1 MATSLLPRP
10 VGGAAAALSTQ
21 ASPSRVFVSLPLP
34 STDPLLSVSSALPHL
49 SRSGPSFQKIQRGLW
64 LAQGPGKPRD
74 LRLFLSATLH
84 LLKWSPSPFPKA
96 SRASEVSSED
106 HLVETGDSLIRQIQ
120 AGSISH
126 SLGGQSRSR
135 ETHKPRTW
143 GARKSRGRSGGRARR
158 GEAGKSTDRSKLCLL
173 PPSPIPLPHPCWQG
187 KWPRWPGQE
196 RCQRERWQRWEK
208 GLVDCKLSIMAQI
221 ISILRR
227 ALCTMPRKSNTLK
240 G

>member
-10 VGGAAAALSTQ
+10 VGGATAALSTQ

-34 STDPLLSVSSALPHL
+34 SADPLLSVSSALPHL

-74 LRLFLSATLH
+74 LRLFLAATLH
-84 LLKWSPSPFPKA
+84 LRKWSPSPFPKA

-126 SLGGQSRSR
+126 SLGRESQEQRDSQGKDLGGLQKQRQGQGQSQ
-135 ETHKPRTW
+135 E
-143 GARKSRGRSGGRARR
+143 GRGREIHWWVQALPASSQPCSTVPPLLAGEVAMVGWAR
-158 GEAGKSTDRSKLCLL
+158 EMST
-173 PPSPIPLPHPCWQG
+173 G
-187 KWPRWPGQE
+187 A
-196 RCQRERWQRWEK
+196 
-208 GLVDCKLSIMAQI
+208 MAEMEEG
-221 ISILRR
+221 
-227 ALCTMPRKSNTLK
+227 AC
-240 G
+240 